1 MCLQIEWTS
10 LRLTIAAA
18 KSIPVEPTSLNFF
31 SGQSSGRS
39 AYAPGMLGR
48 LQDRTGSPNLRTRVL
63 AACVIIGLI
72 VLTAPLAVL
81 PLVHWLA
88 RFL

>member
-1 MCLQIEWTS
+1 MG
-10 LRLTIAAA
+10 
-18 KSIPVEPTSLNFF
+18 P
-31 SGQSSGRS
+31 
-39 AYAPGMLGR
+39 AYAPTMLGR

-63 AACVIIGLI
+63 AACVIIGLV

>member
-1 MCLQIEWTS
+1 MPGP
-10 LRLTIAAA
+10 RG
-18 KSIPVEPTSLNFF
+18 P
-31 SGQSSGRS
+31 
-39 AYAPGMLGR
+39 AYAPTMLGR
-48 LQDRTGSPNLRTRVL
+48 LQDRTGSPNLRTRLL
-63 AACVIIGLI
+63 AACVIIGLV

>member
-1 MCLQIEWTS
+1 VS
-10 LRLTIAAA
+10 R
-18 KSIPVEPTSLNFF
+18 
-31 SGQSSGRS
+31 GS
-39 AYAPGMLGR
+39 AYAPVMLGR
-48 LQDRTGSPNLRTRVL
+48 LQDRTGSPNLRTRLL
-63 AACVIIGLI
+63 AACVIIGLV

>member
-1 MCLQIEWTS
+1 
-10 LRLTIAAA
+10 
-18 KSIPVEPTSLNFF
+18 
-31 SGQSSGRS
+31 
-39 AYAPGMLGR
+39 MLGR

-63 AACVIIGLI
+63 AACVIIGLV

-88 RFL
+88 RFV

>member
-1 MCLQIEWTS
+1 
-10 LRLTIAAA
+10 
-18 KSIPVEPTSLNFF
+18 
-31 SGQSSGRS
+31 
-39 AYAPGMLGR
+39 MLGR
-48 LQDRTGSPNLRTRVL
+48 LQDRTGAPNMRTRLL
-63 AACVIIGLI
+63 AACVVVGMV